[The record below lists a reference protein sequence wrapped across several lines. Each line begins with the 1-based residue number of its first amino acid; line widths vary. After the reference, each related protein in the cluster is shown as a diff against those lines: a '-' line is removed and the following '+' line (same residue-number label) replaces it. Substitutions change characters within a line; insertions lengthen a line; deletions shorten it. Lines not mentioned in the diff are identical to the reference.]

1 MNFHRSIEA
10 TLTCVQRVVKNL
22 MQCLLI
28 PFFLYHRHHCTT
40 DTMVISRLSTLAQTS
55 SMGRLLASPG
65 TRRNTLRMM
74 SSTAKKGFNKAQLL
88 NIVGLPLTAIILFVF
103 LPTFTPGE
111 VHSIDWYD
119 KQNLER
125 IRAKEAAARGQ

>member
-1 MNFHRSIEA
+1 
-10 TLTCVQRVVKNL
+10 
-22 MQCLLI
+22 
-28 PFFLYHRHHCTT
+28 
-40 DTMVISRLSTLAQTS
+40 MVISRLSTLARTS
-55 SMGRLLASPG
+55 PMVTLLVSPA
-65 TRRNTLRMM
+65 TKTNTLRMM
-74 SSTAKKGFNKAQLL
+74 SSAAKKGFNKAQLL

-125 IRAKEAAARGQ
+125 IRAKESAARGN